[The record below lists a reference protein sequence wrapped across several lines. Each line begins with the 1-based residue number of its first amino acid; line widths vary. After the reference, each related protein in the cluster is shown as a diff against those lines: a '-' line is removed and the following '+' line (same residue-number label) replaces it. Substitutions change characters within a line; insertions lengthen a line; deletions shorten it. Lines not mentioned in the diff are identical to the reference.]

1 MRRLRWRR
9 NEQLADWLPWL
20 MPLDAGQE
28 IILTNAGGLL
38 RATRLEAPDL
48 ETASPEALVAHH
60 GRLAEA
66 FARLGTGWSVWLDQW
81 RTFAPGYLPE
91 SGFGGCLAAQL
102 VEASRQRQFTDRAR
116 PVFQNRAFLALH
128 YVPQPRDAVLA
139 FLLERDEP
147 LVSAQVAYFRET
159 TEALLQQLAYT
170 MRGVVGLRGDD
181 LTSYLMASV
190 SYRPRRVMMPT
201 GLLAPQLVGVEWHT
215 SPSLRIDGRHLAT
228 VEVHN
233 FGSPSPLTC
242 EGLHELPFEARWV
255 TALHGL
261 DPDARRKE
269 IGEVRKRWAAR
280 QRGLG
285 AILTEIVTRNPF
297 AGRTDPEADR
307 AIAQL
312 DVMQGELAERPYA
325 LAHAN
330 VHVWSEDRAQA
341 QDRASQVASYLNAQ
355 GLTARVATLNNVMA
369 PLGDMPGNVT
379 QEAMNIRRARIEL
392 AAIARLAPVTGVS
405 QGSREDWRFG
415 GPALLLGTTRR
426 GVPLYWS
433 LNAPGSDAAHTALVG
448 KTGAGKSALLAF
460 MAMQFLRYPGAR
472 VILFDR
478 RRSFMVA
485 CLAMGGDWIELGGGR
500 HGVQP
505 LRAVDRPDEL
515 AWAQNW
521 VIKALRLRGLEIRPH
536 VEAAVTEALRHV
548 AEEPP
553 DRRTLTQLH
562 TCLLYTSPS
571 PRD

>member
-38 RATRLEAPDL
+38 RAARLEAPDL

-81 RTFAPGYLPE
+81 RTYAPGYLPE

-102 VEASRQRQFTDRAR
+102 VEASRRRQFTDRAR

-181 LTSYLMASV
+181 LASYLMASV
-190 SYRPRRVMMPT
+190 SYQPRRVMMPT
-201 GLLAPQLVGVEWHT
+201 GLLAPQLAGVEWHT

-255 TALHGL
+255 TTLHGL
-261 DPDARRKE
+261 DPDARRRE

-285 AILTEIVTRNPF
+285 AILTEIVTKNPF

-330 VHVWSEDRAQA
+330 VHVWSEDRAA
-341 QDRASQVASYLNAQ
+341 
-355 GLTARVATLNNVMA
+355 G
-369 PLGDMPGNVT
+369 PGPGEPGRLLP
-379 QEAMNIRRARIEL
+379 QRAR
-392 AAIARLAPVTGVS
+392 AHRAGRHP
-405 QGSREDWRFG
+405 QQRH
-415 GPALLLGTTRR
+415 GPARR
-426 GVPLYWS
+426 HAGQRHPGGHEHPPLRGSSSPPSPAWPRS
-433 LNAPGSDAAHTALVG
+433 PVSARAPAR
-448 KTGAGKSALLAF
+448 TGASAVLPSCSAP
-460 MAMQFLRYPGAR
+460 RGAAC
-472 VILFDR
+472 
-478 RRSFMVA
+478 RST
-485 CLAMGGDWIELGGGR
+485 G
-500 HGVQP
+500 P
-505 LRAVDRPDEL
+505 
-515 AWAQNW
+515 
-521 VIKALRLRGLEIRPH
+521 
-536 VEAAVTEALRHV
+536 
-548 AEEPP
+548 
-553 DRRTLTQLH
+553 
-562 TCLLYTSPS
+562 
-571 PRD
+571 